1 MGRSEM
7 NAPLHRLGPMLTGL
21 AVSIS
26 VLMQSSLAF
35 TQSGSETGAAAEA
48 LFSRARQ
55 LLDKKQYHEACLKLE
70 ESQRLDPAVGTLLYL
85 GFCYEKVGRNA
96 SAWSTYRAAQSAA
109 SQAGQ
114 TGRAEIARQRA
125 DRLEPRLA
133 RLVVNVLPN
142 APATLKVTRN
152 GVQLGTASLGQPMPV
167 DPGEHVIVAKAPG
180 REAFSTVVKVEPG
193 KTTTVEIGKLRA
205 EETAPQAPRVE
216 SSTPASETRE
226 STAALKSENGS
237 QLLMIRNEPIEA
249 RDRNPRQGGSSV
261 QRWFGIGTSIVGVAG
276 VAVGGAYA
284 LRSRS
289 KSNAAEGYRRPG
301 TNIYDEPGYS
311 LNREALDARTIA
323 ITTSAAGTA
332 ALVGGVVLYLTA
344 GSSRSKHAGVL
355 THAAVLVLP
364 NAITVEG
371 QWH

>member
-1 MGRSEM
+1 MTS
-7 NAPLHRLGPMLTGL
+7 HRLRSILTSL

-26 VLMQSSLAF
+26 VVTQSSLARA
-35 TQSGSETGAAAEA
+35 QSGAETSAAAEA
-48 LFSRARQ
+48 LFSRAKQ

-70 ESQRLDPAVGTLLYL
+70 ESQRLDPAIGTLLYL
-85 GFCYEKVGRNA
+85 GFCYEKVGRDA
-96 SAWSTYRAAQSAA
+96 SAWSTYRAAQSSA

-114 TGRAEIARQRA
+114 TGRAEIAQRRA
-125 DRLEPRLA
+125 ERLEPRLA
-133 RLVVNVLPN
+133 RLVVNALPS

-152 GVQLGTASLGQPMPV
+152 GVELGAASLGQSMPV
-167 DPGEHVIVAKAPG
+167 DPGEHLIVAKAPG
-180 REAFSTVVKVEPG
+180 RQTFSTVAKVEPG
-193 KTTTVEIGKLRA
+193 KTTTVDIGELRA
-205 EETAPQAPRVE
+205 EEPAPQATKDDSP
-216 SSTPASETRE
+216 TPASGTRE
-226 STAALKSENGS
+226 FATAPKSES
-237 QLLMIRNEPIEA
+237 EAQLPIRDEPLET

-261 QRWFGIGTSIVGVAG
+261 QRWFGIGTSVVGIAG
-276 VAVGGAYA
+276 IAVGGAYA

-289 KSNAAEGYRRPG
+289 KSNAAEGYRRLG

-323 ITTSAAGTA
+323 ITTSAAGAA

-344 GSSRSKHAGVL
+344 GSSRSKSAGVL

-371 QWH
+371 KWR